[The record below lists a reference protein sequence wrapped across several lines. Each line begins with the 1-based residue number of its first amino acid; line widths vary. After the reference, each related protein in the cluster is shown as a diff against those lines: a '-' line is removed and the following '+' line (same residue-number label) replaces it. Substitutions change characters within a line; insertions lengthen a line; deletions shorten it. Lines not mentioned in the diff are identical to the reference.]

1 MSNETGVPPAAQLLQ
16 DFINTREPQ
25 VGREALT
32 SAEELRDW
40 FAGRGLVPA
49 DAALRPS
56 DVAVAVTVREGLR
69 AILLGHNG
77 QLGDIKALDT
87 LNNALAELP
96 VRLMFSQDG
105 YRLLSTLSTPLGQAL
120 GGLADAI
127 RQCTEDGTWP
137 RLKVCARDTCRW
149 AYYDA
154 SRNQVRRWCSMA
166 GCGTTSKCGAPPPLA
181 RPAPNPP
188 PNSPPSCR
196 RRSARQEGKGH
207 ATEPDLHTHHRHP
220 RPPVGSQR
228 SVLYSS

>member
-1 MSNETGVPPAAQLLQ
+1 MSDETGVPPAAQLLQ

-49 DAALRPS
+49 DAALP
-56 DVAVAVTVREGLR
+56 VTVREGLR

-105 YRLLSTLSTPLGQAL
+105 YRLVSTLSTPLGQAL
-120 GGLADAI
+120 GRLADAI

-137 RLKVCARDTCRW
+137 RLKVCARETCRW
-149 AYYDA
+149 TFYDA

-166 GCGTTSKCGAPPPLA
+166 GCGNHIKMQRAYAA
-181 RPAPNPP
+181 RKKRQRQPANGPSPNAG
-188 PNSPPSCR
+188 
-196 RRSARQEGKGH
+196 SARAPLPCKPVLGH
-207 ATEPDLHTHHRHP
+207 TP
-220 RPPVGSQR
+220 RG
-228 SVLYSS
+228 